1 MSVGGC
7 FIFLS
12 LFWLQNKLSAIT
24 ENRKQQLGKKEKKIK
39 RYAKKMFK
47 WKVFSDNRMANQGNQ
62 LFCDYISFYGES
74 E

>member
-1 MSVGGC
+1 
-7 FIFLS
+7 
-12 LFWLQNKLSAIT
+12 
-24 ENRKQQLGKKEKKIK
+24 
-39 RYAKKMFK
+39 MFK